1 MGSVFVFEQNKLLPI
16 LNNNTLSEFNAVH
29 VKKIKRKSDEKY
41 VVKRVM
47 QWAFL
52 YLKTRVSLKPLNSW
66 TLYTMCQI
74 MSGSIFTL
82 RLAKINILFGCFKTL
97 NITPKICCPVL
108 ITQLLPTQKL
118 TCMLWTLTYVT
129 SLATSDNTPSE
140 RQRDI
145 QLHQH
150 KSILNF

>member
-1 MGSVFVFEQNKLLPI
+1 
-16 LNNNTLSEFNAVH
+16 
-29 VKKIKRKSDEKY
+29 
-41 VVKRVM
+41 
-47 QWAFL
+47 
-52 YLKTRVSLKPLNSW
+52 
-66 TLYTMCQI
+66 

-82 RLAKINILFGCFKTL
+82 RLTKINILFGCFQTL

-118 TCMLWTLTYVT
+118 TCVLWTLTYVT
-129 SLATSDNTPSE
+129 SLATSDNNPTE

-150 KSILNF
+150 KSILTSKACTVRCELTCLQKKAVNLIFLRMLTIQLLYLVFSGPSIFFPNCKPFRFLHYPCDKYCLVFVRRYLYLVGS